1 MLSGHPQ
8 STQNAALG
16 LTSWQDKSWR
26 MWAICPAHAS
36 MCSMASASP
45 GSCVSALGGAFEEA
59 AERGHSIKRTCAAFG
74 SPVWLWRTDPARH
87 RILGGPDT
95 PSQGWS
101 STSRPYLWLS
111 PAQEAVSEGLA
122 ALLMKLLKEAAPSG
136 GFVLPCLLAYRPCS
150 RLMSLR
156 TSILR

>member
-26 MWAICPAHAS
+26 MWTICPAHAS

-59 AERGHSIKRTCAAFG
+59 AERGHSIKRACAAFG

-87 RILGGPDT
+87 RILGWPNT

-101 STSRPYLWLS
+101 AHVRPSLWLS
-111 PAQEAVSEGLA
+111 PAQEAASECLA
-122 ALLMKLLKEAAPSG
+122 TLLMKLLKEAAPLG
-136 GFVLPCLLAYRPCS
+136 GFVLPCLLTRRPSS
-150 RLMSLR
+150 RENRFEMGQFP
-156 TSILR
+156 